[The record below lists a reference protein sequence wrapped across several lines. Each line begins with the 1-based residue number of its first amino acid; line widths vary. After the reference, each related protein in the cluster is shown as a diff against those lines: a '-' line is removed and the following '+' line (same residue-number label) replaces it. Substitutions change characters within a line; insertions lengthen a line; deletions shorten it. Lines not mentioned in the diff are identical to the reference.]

1 MSLSIRK
8 LLPISDSER
17 NKCVEFSTHPQMQSL
32 QQCSSPQPNLTNSEP
47 LRQNKFLQN
56 YSTQNATIS
65 LKFNPER
72 NTSQHRMI
80 LQHTSLRRPS
90 CGSKC
95 EWATAST
102 MTQGDPNRDLTY
114 FASNSTGHVV
124 AASKTHHRSLV
135 SKLIPSDSGSE
146 SG

>member
-8 LLPISDSER
+8 FLQISKR
-17 NKCVEFSTHPQMQSL
+17 NKCIEPSTHPQMQSS
-32 QQCSSPQPNLTNSEP
+32 QQCSSPQPNLTNSDP
-47 LRQNKFLQN
+47 LRQKIRAKLVH
-56 YSTQNATIS
+56 SNATIS
-65 LKFNPER
+65 FKFNPEG
-72 NTSQHRMI
+72 NASQHRTI
-80 LQHTSLRRPS
+80 LQDRHTSLRRPS

-102 MTQGDPNRDLTY
+102 MTQGDPNRALTCP
-114 FASNSTGHVV
+114 ASNSTGHVV
-124 AASKTHHRSLV
+124 AASKTHHRFLV